1 MSLFVIFLASKTKHG
16 TLVTT
21 IFILKELLQFSG
33 ESMTTLSTFSN
44 FAGHDKLN
52 NGNKLFGAFNKLKT
66 EL

>member
-33 ESMTTLSTFSN
+33 ESMTTLPTFSN
-44 FAGHDKLN
+44 FTGHDKLN
-52 NGNKLFGAFNKLKT
+52 YGNKLFGAFNKLKT